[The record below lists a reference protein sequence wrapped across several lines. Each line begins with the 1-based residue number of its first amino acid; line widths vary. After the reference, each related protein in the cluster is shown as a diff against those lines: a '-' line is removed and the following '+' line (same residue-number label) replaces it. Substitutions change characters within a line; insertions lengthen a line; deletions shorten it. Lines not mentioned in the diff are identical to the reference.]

1 MSENRKSNNGAW
13 LVTGLGFGALAGILL
28 APRSGRETREAIVAE
43 ADRGRKYLMSLG
55 RSGKKM
61 FARTTKQVSAA
72 IDVGRK
78 RAQEILKRTA

>member
-1 MSENRKSNNGAW
+1 
-13 LVTGLGFGALAGILL
+13 V
-28 APRSGRETREAIVAE
+28 
-43 ADRGRKYLMSLG
+43 SLG

-61 FARTTKQVSAA
+61 FARTTKQIGEA